1 VPSSTLISHERVTDY
16 LSTGELRTLLIGSLK
31 YMFRRPR
38 PELRIVRDLPPG
50 QPLVSVIIPTFN
62 RSNVL
67 RCAIH
72 SVLWQTET
80 NFELLVVGDGCTDD
94 SESVARSFGDARVS
108 WHNLP
113 SNSGHQSAPVNAG
126 LAMSRGRYIALLGHD
141 DIWHPE
147 HLRTLLSAITSS
159 AAGVAV
165 SVIEMRGPKH
175 AGYRVLAGIFPGGR
189 HDPAKCSP
197 PSALMV
203 SREVYERIGGWHDYR
218 TVWRNPECEFQ
229 HQAYVAGFRFVST
242 GELTVYKFTS
252 VLWKNAYFEKPCGEQ
267 KVYLERIQKQR
278 WFLLKETLDI
288 AWVHLR
294 RLPMYA
300 PAPPT
305 PPEPHTP
312 GWHVSHYRKFRGLD

>member
-1 VPSSTLISHERVTDY
+1 ML
-16 LSTGELRTLLIGSLK
+16 LRRSLK
-31 YMFRRPR
+31 YMFRRR
-38 PELRIVRDLPPG
+38 PQVRIVHELPPG
-50 QPLVSVIIPTFN
+50 EPLVSVIIPTYN

-67 RCAIH
+67 RMAIH
-72 SVLWQTET
+72 SVLWQTQQ

-94 SESVARSFGDARVS
+94 SEEVVKSFGDTRVS

-126 LAMSRGRYIALLGHD
+126 LARSRGQYISFLGHD
-141 DIWHPE
+141 DIWHPDY
-147 HLRTLLSAITSS
+147 LRTQLSAIISA

-175 AGYRVLAGIFPGGR
+175 AHYRVLANIFPGGR
-189 HDPAKCSP
+189 HNPAKCSP
-197 PSALMV
+197 PSGLMV
-203 SREVYERIGGWHDYR
+203 SREVYRRVGVWNDYR

-229 HQAYVAGFRFVST
+229 YQAYLAGFRFVST

-252 VLWKNAYFEKPCGEQ
+252 TLWNKPYSEKPCGEH

-288 AWVHLR
+288 AWVHLW
-294 RLPMYA
+294 RLPMHA
-300 PAPPT
+300 PAPP
-305 PPEPHTP
+305 PPPAPHTP
-312 GWHVSHYRKFRGLD
+312 GWHVSHYRKFRGLE